1 MKYLFFYSYKNNMTV
16 VDYSPFIIKPIGE
29 FKCPNFEFDKRY
41 LLIQLAKRLLP
52 ASWDHCHYASEGGFG
67 RERPLMKWRVHTRGE
82 FIKVYWPKKGNPEYV
97 QNGFHV
103 HIIFLKY
110 RTIFKCLIRLMML
123 KKRAQMRIKT
133 RKNLKIAR
141 LFRGVGHSNLN
152 TQILTF
158 V

>member
-1 MKYLFFYSYKNNMTV
+1 MKYLFFYSYKNNMTEV
-16 VDYSPFIIKPIGE
+16 GYYPFIIKPIGD
-29 FKCPNFEFDKRY
+29 FKCSNFEFDKRY
-41 LLIQLAKRLLP
+41 YLIQLARS
-52 ASWDHCHYASEGGFG
+52 SWDNCHYASEGGFG
-67 RERPLMKWRVHTRGE
+67 RERPLMKWRIHTHGE
-82 FIKVYWPKKGNPEYV
+82 YIKVYWPRKGNPEYV
-97 QNGFHV
+97 KNGSHV

-123 KKRAQMRIKT
+123 KKRAQVRIKA

-152 TQILTF
+152 AQILTF

>member
-1 MKYLFFYSYKNNMTV
+1 MTV
-16 VDYSPFIIKPIGE
+16 VDYSPFIIKPIGD
-29 FKCPNFEFDKRY
+29 FKCSNFEFHKRY
-41 LLIQLAKRLLP
+41 YLIQLPRT
-52 ASWDHCHYASEGGFG
+52 SRDHCHYVTHVNDTST
-67 RERPLMKWRVHTRGE
+67 PLMKWRMHTRGE
-82 FIKVYWPKKGNPEYV
+82 YIKVYWPKKGNLEYV

-141 LFRGVGHSNLN
+141 LFRGIGHSNLN
-152 TQILTF
+152 TQILVF